1 MKGMIIIKIR
11 WLGNSALEVDGEK
24 KIIIDPSFKVEPEM
38 EADIVLI
45 THEHDDH
52 INPEQLAEI
61 SNSETKVYAPQSVY
75 DNFDIEGEVV
85 EAGQEIEDEI
95 KVIDVDCYNSDESVA
110 YFYNGLYHT
119 ADASVFP
126 DPGAEIKLLFS
137 ACFNDHFAKYIESCI
152 KLNPELA
159 IPYHYDPEER
169 QELLQAKGLSSK
181 FEQISCN
188 SQVLELGEEIEV

>member
-11 WLGNSALEVDGEK
+11 WLGNSAVEVDGDK
-24 KIIIDPSFKVEPEM
+24 KIIIDPNFKVDPEI

-45 THEHDDH
+45 THEHEDH
-52 INPEQLAEI
+52 IDPEKLAEI
-61 SNSETKVYAPQSVY
+61 SHSDTKVYGPQSVY
-75 DNFDIEGEVV
+75 DKFDIEGEIVKD
-85 EAGQEIEDEI
+85 GQEIEEDI
-95 KVIDVDCYNSDESVA
+95 KVMDIDCYNSEEAVA

-126 DPGAEIKLLFS
+126 DPGEKIDLLFS

-152 KLNPELA
+152 KLDPELA